1 MRKTEGK
8 RCATKQKKTEEQ
20 MPQRDYEESLL
31 TDINSKIE
39 SIWYS
44 NAVCRE
50 KIAEEFM
57 PFG

>member
-1 MRKTEGK
+1 
-8 RCATKQKKTEEQ
+8 
-20 MPQRDYEESLL
+20 MPQRDQEESLL

>member
-1 MRKTEGK
+1 
-8 RCATKQKKTEEQ
+8 
-20 MPQRDYEESLL
+20 MPERDYEESLL

-39 SIWYS
+39 SVWYS

-50 KIAEEFM
+50 KIAEEST